1 MIKIKAF
8 FYVFYES
15 LTSIAYYK
23 EMLKTKTSFTVKYFL
38 TLSLL
43 FSIVMSIMISLVQ
56 IPLAQKAVVDI
67 SSSARDMF
75 LQDLVITIKD
85 NKWTINKPEPFIV
98 PFPINDTT
106 TDIKDANPKNLF
118 VLYQDGTIEDLD
130 KLDTLI
136 LVNAKNVLVRES
148 KGFRA
153 YPLENLPNGTITR
166 TDFDGFMNQML
177 NFAKNL
183 PYLLVAFI
191 FIGTLFYF
199 AVFQGSNVL
208 FFALGVWLIS
218 TILKKKIDYTASARI
233 TAHATTLPMVIMVIT
248 KLVGYQIPVPFWF
261 EITTFV
267 FAIIVLVKLGNG
279 GEIDS
284 EAASIE
290 AK

>member
-1 MIKIKAF
+1 
-8 FYVFYES
+8 
-15 LTSIAYYK
+15 
-23 EMLKTKTSFTVKYFL
+23 MLKTRTSLTVKYFL
-38 TLSLL
+38 MLSLL
-43 FSIVMSIMISLVQ
+43 LSIVLSIKISLVQ
-56 IPLAQKAVVDI
+56 IPQAQKAVTDI

-85 NKWTINKPEPFIV
+85 NKWEINKPEPFIV
-98 PFPINDTT
+98 PFPINDSASDKDS
-106 TDIKDANPKNLF
+106 TDPKNILI
-118 VLYQDGTIEDLD
+118 LYQGGTIEDLD

-148 KGFRA
+148 KGFRV

-166 TDFDGFMNQML
+166 SDFDGFMNQML
-177 NFAKNL
+177 NFTKNL
-183 PYLLVAFI
+183 PYLLVVFI

-233 TAHATTLPMVIMVIT
+233 TAHAATLPMAIMIVT
-248 KLVGYQIPVPFWF
+248 KLIGYQIPVPFWF
-261 EITTFV
+261 EITTVV
-267 FAIIVLVKLGNG
+267 FAIIVLVKLSNN
-279 GEIDS
+279 GEIDT

>member
-1 MIKIKAF
+1 
-8 FYVFYES
+8 
-15 LTSIAYYK
+15 
-23 EMLKTKTSFTVKYFL
+23 MLKTRASLTVKYFL

-43 FSIVMSIMISLVQ
+43 LSIVLSIKISLVQ
-56 IPLAQKAVVDI
+56 IPQVQKAVVDL
-67 SSSARDMF
+67 SNSARDMF

-85 NKWTINKPEPFIV
+85 NKWMINKPEPFIV
-98 PFPINDTT
+98 SFPINDSAPDKDN
-106 TDIKDANPKNLF
+106 TDPKNLL
-118 VLYQDGTIEDLD
+118 VLYQDGTIENLD
-130 KLDTLI
+130 DLDTLI

-166 TDFDGFMNQML
+166 SDFDGFMNQML

-248 KLVGYQIPVPFWF
+248 KLVGYQIPISFWF
-261 EITTFV
+261 EITTIV
-267 FAIIVLVKLGNG
+267 FAVAVLVKLGNG
-279 GEIDS
+279 GKIDS